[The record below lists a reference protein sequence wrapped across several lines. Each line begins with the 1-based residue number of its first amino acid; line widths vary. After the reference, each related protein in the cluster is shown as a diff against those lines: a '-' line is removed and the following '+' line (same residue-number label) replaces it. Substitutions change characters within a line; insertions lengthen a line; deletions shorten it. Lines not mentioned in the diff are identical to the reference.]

1 MINFFSMYGKKFCLN
16 WKLNGI
22 FSEFSFFNQICLFWG
37 NFCWF
42 FCNFF
47 PEQ

>member
-22 FSEFSFFNQICLFWG
+22 FSKFSFLFY
-37 NFCWF
+37 NFLL
-42 FCNFF
+42 
-47 PEQ
+47 